1 MADRVK
7 YFMLGLLFLVVAG
20 VIAYDRWNSR
30 DGIQDEE
37 VAAYER
43 DNSGKIFI
51 APDAGDDESNLRTPP
66 INPKPESGK
75 ERPLIINP
83 LPDDPPADKPPV
95 VKPKPNDRKA
105 ASKERVHVVRSGE
118 ALEKISRQ
126 YYPDKVY
133 KGIDLIVK
141 ANGLRSANVITE
153 GQKLII
159 PAMDARGGSRP
170 VVVKKETPVKRA
182 AAKKPSSG
190 VPSTYVVKSSD
201 GDLYKICRKFYG
213 SSGEGA
219 RIARIM
225 RENNLISIHVKAG
238 TRLKLSR

>member
-43 DNSGKIFI
+43 DNSGTIFI
-51 APDAGDDESNLRTPP
+51 APDAADDESDLRTPP
-66 INPKPESGK
+66 INPKPDSGK
-75 ERPLIINP
+75 ERSLIINP
-83 LPDDPPADKPPV
+83 PIEEAPV
-95 VKPKPNDRKA
+95 VKPKPKPDERKP

-141 ANGLRSANVITE
+141 ANGLRSANVISE

-159 PAMDARGGSRP
+159 PAMDGRGGSRP
-170 VVVKKETPVKRA
+170 VVVKNETPVKRA

>member
-30 DGIQDEE
+30 EGIPDEE
-37 VAAYER
+37 VATYEKE
-43 DNSGKIFI
+43 NSGKIFI
-51 APDAGDDESNLRTPP
+51 APKDDGDEPPLKRGGNTIIIDDPKPDTPP
-66 INPKPESGK
+66 LIDNKKPPLVKPTPKP
-75 ERPLIINP
+75 
-83 LPDDPPADKPPV
+83 DPV
-95 VKPKPNDRKA
+95 TPKPI
-105 ASKERVHVVRSGE
+105 ASKQRVHVVRSGE

-126 YYPDKVY
+126 YYPGKVY

-159 PAMDARGGSRP
+159 PAMDARGGTRP
-170 VVVKKETPVKRA
+170 VVVKERPADKPA
-182 AAKKPSSG
+182 PAKKPKSG

-213 SSGEGA
+213 RNGEGA
-219 RIARIM
+219 RVVRIM
-225 RENNLISIHVKAG
+225 TLNGLSSVNVKAG
-238 TRLKLSR
+238 TKLKLPPR

>member
-37 VAAYER
+37 VAAYEK

-51 APDAGDDESNLRTPP
+51 APDARDDESNLRTPP
-66 INPKPESGK
+66 INPKPVSGK

-83 LPDDPPADKPPV
+83 PVEEPPIVTP
-95 VKPKPNDRKA
+95 KPKPNVPKP

-159 PAMDARGGSRP
+159 PAMDAHGGSRP
-170 VVVKKETPVKRA
+170 VVVKKETPVKRP